1 MPGSSI
7 LPVRY
12 SKIVAA
18 SDAITWP
25 IMGACD
31 SALGMIEYCIIDHNH
46 IPYSIQFNLGAAIYG
61 PYYFNKEK
69 EGEYMA
75 VGMMKELDIS
85 GIVLIIG
92 EFFTIEIVSIYT
104 Q

>member
-18 SDAITWP
+18 AEVIVWP
-25 IMGACD
+25 IMGTCE
-31 SALGMIEYCIIDHNH
+31 STLGMIEYCILDQHQV
-46 IPYSIQFNLGAAIYG
+46 PVSIQFNLGAAVYG
-61 PYYFNKEK
+61 PYQFSNEK
-69 EGEYMA
+69 EGEYLA
-75 VGMMKELDIS
+75 VGMKEELDIS

-92 EFFTIEIVSIYT
+92 EFFTIEIISIYT